1 MNTRTHVHMNTNYIL
16 AIDQGTTSSRT
27 ILFDST
33 FRELGKS
40 QKEFE
45 QIYPLPGWVEHDAM
59 RIWQTQMDTIE
70 EVVKGRD
77 LLSIDAIG
85 ITNQRETVVVWDRH
99 TGIPIH
105 HAIVWQDRRTAELCE
120 QLKQQGHEQYI
131 RENTG
136 LVIDAYFSGTKIKWI
151 LDHVSGAREKA
162 HKGDLLCG
170 TIDCWLIWKLTEGSV
185 HATDVTN
192 ASRTMLF
199 NIRSMQWD
207 AKLLSILDIP
217 ASMMPTVKMS
227 HDDFGYAAIHGHQ
240 IPIRGV
246 AGDQQAALFGQ
257 QCIQPGMVK
266 NTYGTGCFMLM
277 NIGERFALSNSGLL
291 TTIAWGL
298 DGKITYALEGSV
310 FIAGAVI
317 QWLRD
322 TLQIISSSA
331 ESEDLARSIQ
341 GNDGVYFV
349 PAFTGLGAPHWD
361 MYARGT
367 ITGLTRGTGKA
378 HIARAALEAI
388 AYQTRD
394 VLDAMQRDT
403 GIPINS
409 LRVDGGATTNNWLM
423 QFQSDI
429 LQTTVVR
436 PAYLE
441 STALG
446 AAMLAAYH
454 HAALSQSNKQNETI
468 YQPLIS
474 LTSADDLYFQW
485 NEAVNKCRSI

>member
-1 MNTRTHVHMNTNYIL
+1 MRSFVL
-16 AIDQGTTSSRT
+16 SIDQGTTSSRT
-27 ILFDST
+27 ILFDEGL
-33 FRELGKS
+33 REVTKA
-40 QKEFE
+40 QQEFT
-45 QIYPLPGWVEHDAM
+45 QIFPQPGWVEHDAEE
-59 RIWQTQMDTIE
+59 IWESQLYTII
-70 EVVKGRD
+70 EVLRD
-77 LLSIDAIG
+77 VDAKSIAAIG
-85 ITNQRETVVVWDRH
+85 ITNQRETVVVWDKH
-99 TGIPIH
+99 TGKPIH
-105 HAIVWQDRRTAELCE
+105 HAIVWQDRRTADICG
-120 QLKQQGHEQYI
+120 QLKQQGHEHYI

-136 LVIDAYFSGTKIKWI
+136 LVIDAYFSGTKIKWV
-151 LDHVSGAREKA
+151 LDHVPGAREKA
-162 HKGDLLCG
+162 QKGDLLCG
-170 TIDCWLIWKLTEGSV
+170 TIDCWLIWKLTEGRV

-199 NIRSMQWD
+199 NIRTLQWD
-207 AKLLSILDIP
+207 THLLSVLDIP
-217 ASMMPTVKMS
+217 AAMLPTVKMS
-227 HDDFGYAAIHGHQ
+227 HDDFGHAVVKEHP

-257 QCIQPGMVK
+257 QCTQTGMVK

-277 NIGERFALSNSGLL
+277 NIGEQFALSNSGLL

-298 DGKITYALEGSV
+298 DGRITYALEGSV

-331 ESEDLARSIQ
+331 ESEDLAKSLES
-341 GNDGVYFV
+341 NDGVYFV

-403 GIPINS
+403 GIPINA
-409 LRVDGGATTNNWLM
+409 LRVDGGASANNWLM
-423 QFQSDI
+423 QFQSDV

-446 AAMLAAYH
+446 AAMLAVLRDPAFRITDQ
-454 HAALSQSNKQNETI
+454 AAGTFIPLLSSPDADAL
-468 YQPLIS
+468 YQGW
-474 LTSADDLYFQW
+474 QR
-485 NEAVNKCRSI
+485 AVQTCARGGV

>member
-1 MNTRTHVHMNTNYIL
+1 MQFIL
-16 AIDQGTTSSRT
+16 AIDQGTTSSRS
-27 ILFDST
+27 ILFDGE
-33 FRELGKS
+33 FRELAKS
-40 QKEFE
+40 QQEFK
-45 QIYPLPGWVEHDAM
+45 QYFPQPGYVEHDAEE
-59 RIWQTQMDTIE
+59 IWTSQRETILN
-70 EVVKGRD
+70 VLQRRD
-77 LLSIDAIG
+77 LNAVSAIG
-85 ITNQRETVVVWDRH
+85 ISNQRETVVVWDKH
-99 TGIPIH
+99 TGVPIH
-105 HAIVWQDRRTAELCE
+105 NAIVWQDRRTAEICE

-151 LDHVSGAREKA
+151 LDHVSGARDKA
-162 HKGDLLCG
+162 NKGELLCG
-170 TIDCWLIWKLTEGSV
+170 TIDSWLIWKLTDGRV

-207 AKLLSILDIP
+207 AKLLSFLDIP
-217 ASMMPTVKMS
+217 ASMLPSVKMS
-227 HDDFGYAAIHGHQ
+227 HDDFGYTILHGHQ

-257 QCIQPGMVK
+257 QCVQPGMVK

-277 NIGERFALSNSGLL
+277 NIGEQFALSKSGLL

-310 FIAGAVI
+310 FNAGAVI

-322 TLQIISSSA
+322 SLQIISSSA

-394 VLDAMQRDT
+394 VLDAKQRDT
-403 GIPINS
+403 NIPISS

-454 HAALSQSNKQNETI
+454 QAILSQSNKQNETI

>member
-1 MNTRTHVHMNTNYIL
+1 MQFIL
-16 AIDQGTTSSRT
+16 AIDQGTTSSRS
-27 ILFDST
+27 ILFDGE
-33 FRELGKS
+33 FRELAKS
-40 QKEFE
+40 QQEFK
-45 QIYPLPGWVEHDAM
+45 QYFPQPGYVEHDAEE
-59 RIWQTQMDTIE
+59 IWTSQRETILN
-70 EVVKGRD
+70 VLQRRD
-77 LLSIDAIG
+77 LNAVSAIG
-85 ITNQRETVVVWDRH
+85 ISNQRETVVVWDKH
-99 TGIPIH
+99 TGVPIH
-105 HAIVWQDRRTAELCE
+105 NAIVWQDRRTAEICE
-120 QLKQQGHEQYI
+120 QLKQQGHEPYI

-151 LDHVSGAREKA
+151 LDHVSGARDKA
-162 HKGDLLCG
+162 NKGELLCG
-170 TIDCWLIWKLTEGSV
+170 TIDSWLIWKLTDGRV

-217 ASMMPTVKMS
+217 ASMLPTVKMS
-227 HDDFGYAAIHGHQ
+227 HDDFGYAEIHGHL

-257 QCIQPGMVK
+257 QCVQPGMVK

-277 NIGERFALSNSGLL
+277 NIGEHFAMSKSGLL

-298 DGKITYALEGSV
+298 EGKITYALEGSV
-310 FIAGAVI
+310 FIAGAAI

-322 TLQIISSSA
+322 TLQIIESSA
-331 ESEDLARSIQ
+331 ESETLAASLHN
-341 GNDGVYFV
+341 NDGVYFV

-403 GIPINS
+403 NIPISS

-429 LQTTVVR
+429 LQTIVIR

-446 AAMLAAYH
+446 AAMLADY
-454 HAALSQSNKQNETI
+454 SQNEKGMVNQAEQTI
-468 YQPLIS
+468 YKPLLS
-474 LTSADDLYFQW
+474 LTAADDLYFRW
-485 NEAVNKCRSI
+485 NEAVGKCRSI

>member
-1 MNTRTHVHMNTNYIL
+1 MNTRTHAHMNTIL
-16 AIDQGTTSSRT
+16 SIDQGTTSSRA
-27 ILFDST
+27 ILFDGA
-33 FRELGKS
+33 FNEIAKF
-40 QKEFE
+40 QQEFT
-45 QIYPLPGWVEHDAM
+45 QIFPRPGWVEHDAEE
-59 RIWQTQMDTIE
+59 IWRSQLFTVE
-70 EVVKGRD
+70 EVLRNYD
-77 LLSIDAIG
+77 ASTIRAIG
-85 ITNQRETVVVWDRH
+85 ITNQRETVVVWDKH
-99 TGIPIH
+99 TGKPIH
-105 HAIVWQDRRTAELCE
+105 HAIVWQDRRTAEICE

-162 HKGDLLCG
+162 INGDLLCG
-170 TIDCWLIWKLTEGSV
+170 TIDCWLIWKLTEGRV

-192 ASRTMLF
+192 ASRTMLY
-199 NIRSMQWD
+199 NIRNKQWD
-207 AKLLSILDIP
+207 QHLLSVLDIP
-217 ASMMPTVKMS
+217 VAMLPEVKMS
-227 HDDFGYAAIHGHQ
+227 HDDFGYATLHGHQ

-257 QCIQPGMVK
+257 QCMQPGMVK

-277 NIGERFALSNSGLL
+277 NIGEQFALSKSGLL

-331 ESEDLARSIQ
+331 ESEDLARSIS

-446 AAMLAAYH
+446 AAMLAAHNSATKTSAEPNNQTLY
-454 HAALSQSNKQNETI
+454 
-468 YQPLIS
+468 YPLIN
-474 LTSADDLYFQW
+474 LTAADDLYFQW
-485 NEAVNKCRSI
+485 NEAVNKCKAV